1 MSPIRVALVNDYD
14 VVVRGLAD
22 MLSEFDD
29 RITFVDLNSDAD
41 VDAHT
46 DIALFDSFASPQPV
60 NPHVGTLSDHPLVR
74 RSVLYTWDLDEAQIE
89 SALRSG
95 ADGYIS
101 KSLPAADLVS
111 AIEAVHAGTGRAHRS
126 PTPGNDDRGDWP
138 GRENGLTPREAEIL
152 ALIAQGRSNEE
163 IAHHAN
169 ISINSVKTLIRSCY
183 RRIDVTRRP
192 QAILWAVDHGFLP
205 DRPHAHAFG
214 ALTEREA

>member
-22 MLSEFDD
+22 MLGEFDD
-29 RITFVDLNSDAD
+29 RVEFVDLNSDAD

-46 DIALFDSFASPQPV
+46 DIALYDSFASPQPAK
-60 NPHVGTLSDHPLVR
+60 PHVGSLSSHPLVR
-74 RSVLYTWDLDEAQIE
+74 RSVLYTWDLDEAQID
-89 SALRSG
+89 SVLRSG

-101 KSLPAADLVS
+101 KSLSADELVS
-111 AIEAVHAGTGRAHRS
+111 AIESVHAGTGRAHRS
-126 PTPGNDDRGDWP
+126 SAPEVESHGDWP
-138 GRENGLTPREAEIL
+138 GREKGLTPREAEIL

-205 DRPHAHAFG
+205 DRPHAAAFG
-214 ALTEREA
+214 GMSEKKA

>member
-111 AIEAVHAGTGRAHRS
+111 AIEAVHAGTGRAQRS

-138 GRENGLTPREAEIL
+138 GRENGLTPREAVPPEETNRNAWHSEMAASPLPVHSGSQLTGSLCAGLVPSPAGTPATRGAISWG
-152 ALIAQGRSNEE
+152 QRS
-163 IAHHAN
+163 
-169 ISINSVKTLIRSCY
+169 KR
-183 RRIDVTRRP
+183 
-192 QAILWAVDHGFLP
+192 WA
-205 DRPHAHAFG
+205 
-214 ALTEREA
+214 